1 MKYHTLKCQIET
13 IRKAQKSL
21 KTYLLWKDCG
31 MKAKYF
37 KKQELENLIF
47 HLGVIDQITEKYKV
61 RRKASKLKI
70 LFIDIL
76 KYEYKKKPKKTIV
89 RKLTKYLQQKKNED
103 QKKRRKREANEKRR
117 LIENIRS
124 QRSTKKI

>member
-70 LFIDIL
+70 LLIDIL
-76 KYEYKKKPKKTIV
+76 EYKYKVQLREAIIG
-89 RKLTKYLQQKKNED
+89 KLTKY
-103 QKKRRKREANEKRR
+103 
-117 LIENIRS
+117 S
-124 QRSTKKI
+124 